1 MLCSTISWTAWSF
14 LMHGEW
20 AFIPIFSLVFNLV
33 ANVLPG
39 WVENVYIIVTL
50 GMAVVTSLIGLSDW

>member
-1 MLCSTISWTAWSF
+1 
-14 LMHGEW
+14 MHGEW